1 MRDHFS
7 RSELV
12 RRTTG
17 AVRLATGFGKA
28 LDRLLVEL
36 SAAIYLTSGFK
47 VETNALQE
55 VRNGSAIVFDPF
67 DMVGQGTAGNTGV
80 MVAAVKGVVYGDM
93 RDT

>member
-17 AVRLATGFGKA
+17 AVRLATGFGEA
-28 LDRLLVEL
+28 LERLLVEL
-36 SAAIYLTSGFK
+36 SAAINLTSAFE
-47 VETNALQE
+47 VETHALQE
-55 VRNGSAIVFDPF
+55 VRDGGAIVFDPF

-80 MVAAVKGVVYGDM
+80 MVAAVEGVVYGDM
-93 RDT
+93 RDP

>member
-28 LDRLLVEL
+28 LERLLVEL
-36 SAAIYLTSGFK
+36 SAAINLTSAFK
-47 VETNALQE
+47 VETHALQE

-67 DMVGQGTAGNTGV
+67 DMVGEGTAGNAGV
-80 MVAAVKGVVYGDM
+80 MVAAVEGVVYGDM
-93 RDT
+93 RDS